1 MMMKKISAFVLA
13 TLMLL
18 TLAFGALAE
27 NPIDGGWSESASH
40 TLTPEQKDI
49 AIKALADLAGTN
61 YTPVAYIASQVV
73 SGTNHCILCTALS
86 EDSDEPASYALVTIY
101 QSLDGN
107 TDVLDIFDC
116 DAPAGMPDLLGGWQ
130 APETPELT
138 EAAKT
143 ALEKAL
149 KDTEGTAV
157 RPMLLLAT
165 QLVSGTNY
173 SIFCEVTES
182 GAAPAYEILHV
193 YESLDG
199 AAEITDAYG
208 FLPSNG

>member
-1 MMMKKISAFVLA
+1 M
-13 TLMLL
+13 
-18 TLAFGALAE
+18 
-27 NPIDGGWSESASH
+27 
-40 TLTPEQKDI
+40 
-49 AIKALADLAGTN
+49 
-61 YTPVAYIASQVV
+61 V

-86 EDSDEPASYALVTIY
+86 EDSDDPASYALVTIY